1 MKQQAPAEKFL
12 GAVRLGTPCDFS
24 DGQEKI
30 RHDEMAGWG
39 SDRVVPADLLKQVLC
54 GEHPDIPNG
63 SPVAL
68 RGAVITG
75 PLDLTG
81 ESIPRTTL
89 EWCRLDDVCFEL
101 ATFTG
106 GASFRGAN
114 FTGEAS
120 FDNATFNDFA
130 RFGNASFAGPAS
142 FPGATFADT
151 AWFERA
157 SFADTAWFEDVTFA
171 NTYPLETA
179 NSVLT
184 AQFSDAT
191 FAGVAWFEKATFA
204 GAAHFERAAFAT
216 TAWFKESMFT
226 GKAAFI
232 EATFTGGAEKFT
244 GPMWLRT
251 PRVRAAEFTGALAR
265 TWDLKA
271 AKFHTLDPGPWTG
284 MKVILNSA
292 VLHARSRV
300 EITATTQVDARW
312 LQAREGA
319 HLVIDSP
326 QVDLADAELLRPSI
340 LAGSAEAT
348 VIAQRAKP
356 ATPAGGNKSQAAHA
370 RRKAVQMCAALE
382 KDLDSQLRADKR
394 SLRCGVQS
402 LARINASD
410 LAISGATLDECSFLG
425 AHGLDNLRISED
437 CSFQWPPKCS
447 WDSPRSRPFT
457 RRCVIAEEIHWRQQ
471 HDKGRGW
478 DNLRAGPGVTPVSAP
493 TVAGIYRELRKGM
506 EDAKNEPGAAD
517 FYYGEMEMRRLSGR
531 KTRKPTDKA
540 ASPAER
546 ALLHAYWAVSGY
558 GLRASRALIVLA
570 LVLFSAALLFMHSPF
585 AVVTDTNTAPQF
597 HEALE
602 FTARES
608 ISLLQGRAPPELHVH
623 GPGTVLYFLVRLSGP
638 VLLALFVLA
647 VRGRIKR

>member
-1 MKQQAPAEKFL
+1 MPQQTPAEKFL
-12 GAVRLGTPCDFS
+12 GAVRLGNLCDFS
-24 DGQEKI
+24 DGQKI
-30 RHDEMAGWG
+30 CRDEMAGWG

-75 PLDLTG
+75 LLDLTG
-81 ESIPRTTL
+81 ESIPPTSL

-101 ATFTG
+101 ATFIG

-120 FDNATFNDFA
+120 FDSVTFEDRA
-130 RFGNASFAGPAS
+130 HFG
-142 FPGATFADT
+142 D
-151 AWFERA
+151 A
-157 SFADTAWFEDVTFA
+157 SFADTAWFKDVTFA
-171 NTYPLETA
+171 NTFPLETA
-179 NSVLT
+179 NSVVT
-184 AQFSDAT
+184 AEFSDAG
-191 FAGVAWFEKATFA
+191 FAGEAWFEKAMFA
-204 GAAHFERAAFAT
+204 GAANFERAAFAT
-216 TAWFKESMFT
+216 TAWFKEAVFT
-226 GKAAFI
+226 GRADFRG
-232 EATFTGGAEKFT
+232 ATFTGGSVTFT
-244 GPMWLRT
+244 GPLWLRT

-271 AKFHTLDPGPWTG
+271 AKFHTVDPGPWTG
-284 MKVILNSA
+284 MEVILNSA

-326 QVDLADAELLRPSI
+326 QVDLADAELLRSSI

-348 VIAQRAKP
+348 VVTQRAKP
-356 ATPAGGNKSQAAHA
+356 ATPAEGDESQAVRA
-370 RRKAVQMCAALE
+370 RRKAVQMAAALE

-402 LARINASD
+402 LARINASE

-437 CSFQWPPKCS
+437 CSFQSPPKCS
-447 WDSPRSRPFT
+447 WDRPRSRPFT
-457 RRCVIAEEIHWRQQ
+457 RRRVIAEEIHWRQR
-471 HDKGRGW
+471 HDKGQGW
-478 DNLRAGPGVTPVSAP
+478 DSLRAGSGVTLVSAP

-570 LVLFSAALLFMHSPF
+570 LVLLSAALLFMHSSF

-608 ISLLQGRAPPELHVH
+608 ISLLQGRAPPELHVQ
-623 GPGTVLYFLVRLSGP
+623 GLGTVLDFLVRLSGP
-638 VLLALFVLA
+638 VLLALFVLG